1 MYSKK
6 LKTIQIIVLILLL
19 QNCHVLV
26 INPENNKYY
35 SQTNHE
41 VYQKYGT
48 AIWGKYEISNPREL
62 SCPEGIRSIIIQ
74 RSILDFT
81 IHYIIGGIYTI
92 RTIEATCNP
101 LHVNEEISKDL
112 VKNKKLSLNSIYFNK
127 NSAEILSESF
137 PVLNQVANAL
147 KSEKFLKL
155 IILGHTDLTG
165 TNEQNL
171 ILSKNRADA
180 VKRYL
185 SENGIPIL
193 KIQTKGIGSSSP
205 LYNATDEDSNRKNRR
220 IEFQLE

>member
-112 VKNKKLSLNSIYFNK
+112 G
-127 NSAEILSESF
+127 
-137 PVLNQVANAL
+137 
-147 KSEKFLKL
+147 
-155 IILGHTDLTG
+155 II
-165 TNEQNL
+165 
-171 ILSKNRADA
+171 
-180 VKRYL
+180 
-185 SENGIPIL
+185 
-193 KIQTKGIGSSSP
+193 
-205 LYNATDEDSNRKNRR
+205 
-220 IEFQLE
+220 